1 MLDQFPKQRQ
11 ALPEDYASI
20 YLTLYSEN
28 RSGNSVLARVRKYL
42 ESWMHRQLS
51 TKNTGSENLLEVG
64 AGQLNHANYETNYQT
79 YDVIEPLIQDWD
91 SEVLRKVTS
100 IYSSIF
106 EIEAEKRY
114 DRIFSIAVLE
124 HIADLPLL
132 VAHSAHRIH
141 EGGLF
146 QAAIPCEG
154 SWLWH
159 LSSRTLVGAAFRL
172 KYGLNYDVLMDYEHL
187 NTYSEIVDVVSHFFR
202 HVKVKRTLNLPFHLS
217 LYAYIEATD
226 PKLNEV
232 YECLESRRS

>member
-42 ESWMHRQLS
+42 ESWMHRQVS

-124 HIADLPLL
+124 HIADLPYWLHILL
-132 VAHSAHRIH
+132 TAFMKEV
-141 EGGLF
+141 F
-146 QAAIPCEG
+146 
-154 SWLWH
+154 
-159 LSSRTLVGAAFRL
+159 FRL
-172 KYGLNYDVLMDYEHL
+172 LFLVKVLGYGIYPVGLWLVLHSDL
-187 NTYSEIVDVVSHFFR
+187 NT
-202 HVKVKRTLNLPFHLS
+202 
-217 LYAYIEATD
+217 A
-226 PKLNEV
+226 
-232 YECLESRRS
+232 